1 MTDYGGSE
9 SFTVQH
15 VLNIMN
21 DNVSSI
27 EDINTNGANSRLVPV
42 PQTQENVNKTMQ
54 ILVGGLEAMLAWNG
68 KDGDGNDL
76 PPNTQPDVAG
86 YSGDKSSYTD
96 AITLGNTYITNNS

>member
-1 MTDYGGSE
+1 MAEITSENHLEFNNTDGGLFLSY
-9 SFTVQH
+9 V
-15 VLNIMN
+15 
-21 DNVSSI
+21 
-27 EDINTNGANSRLVPV
+27 NTNGANSRLIPV
-42 PQTQENVNKTMQ
+42 PQTQENVNKTMR
-54 ILVGGLEAMLAWNG
+54 ILVGSLEAMLAWNG

>member
-1 MTDYGGSE
+1 MADYGGSD

-68 KDGDGNDL
+68 KDGDGHDL

-96 AITLGNTYITNNS
+96 AITLGKTYITNNS

>member
-1 MTDYGGSE
+1 MPDYGGSE

-21 DNVSSI
+21 DVVSSI
-27 EDINTNGANSRLVPV
+27 EDVNTNGANSRLIPV
-42 PQTQENVNKTMQ
+42 PQTQENINKTMQ
-54 ILVGGLEAMLAWNG
+54 ILVGSLEAMLAWNG
-68 KDGDGNDL
+68 KDGDGHDL

-96 AITLGNTYITNNS
+96 AITLGKTYITNNS